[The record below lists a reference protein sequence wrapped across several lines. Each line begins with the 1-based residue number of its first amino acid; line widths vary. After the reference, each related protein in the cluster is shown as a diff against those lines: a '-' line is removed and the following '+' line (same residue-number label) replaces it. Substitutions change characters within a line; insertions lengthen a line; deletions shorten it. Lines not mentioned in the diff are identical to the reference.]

1 MVNLKVLSAI
11 TNAKKTAIT
20 EDVYNVICREAD
32 TKYRYNIETIVK
44 AMLLSMRDDNIN
56 SDKVQD
62 ARNILLSILTGT
74 EKNAITVRAY
84 ECYFA
89 SNMTVEDTA
98 REVTELWD
106 CLYPYTR
113 SNTKNGDNAFIVNVA
128 NTILNAPGDVVKR
141 MNKQYYRKALCIA
154 WADTYMNN
162 TEPDPAAE
170 WKRRYWYT
178 FDTSTGQLVYSTEQ

>member
-11 TNAKKTAIT
+11 TNAKRTAIT

-44 AMLLSMRDDNIN
+44 AMLLSMRDDDIN

-84 ECYFA
+84 ECYFV

-98 REVTELWD
+98 REITELWD

-162 TEPDPAAE
+162 TDPDPAEE

-178 FDTSTGQLVYSTEQ
+178 FDTSTGQLVYSTQQ